1 MAERPERAT
10 LTTQIVIAVLGV
22 LGGGGAGVA
31 GHAIASSN
39 SQPAPAP
46 PPVPV
51 ICQVS
56 SAPDPEIAR
65 RIDGMEKRTKTVED
79 KQAAQDVV
87 AAHNEEKLDRAL
99 TGIARIE
106 SYFKF
111 PRGIH

>member
-1 MAERPERAT
+1 
-10 LTTQIVIAVLGV
+10 
-22 LGGGGAGVA
+22 
-31 GHAIASSN
+31 
-39 SQPAPAP
+39 
-46 PPVPV
+46 
-51 ICQVS
+51 
-56 SAPDPEIAR
+56 
-65 RIDGMEKRTKTVED
+65 MEKRTKTVED